1 MKGFIAF
8 GFPML
13 ATPLLTFFLDVK
25 TAVVL
30 LILPNL
36 AMDVVQ
42 FARAGS
48 PWRMVRRMGVLVA
61 FGGLGMVLGTR
72 VLVWMSPKTTTLI
85 LGVFVLT
92 FLVLNSTRLTLRV
105 PPGWEPWLSPL
116 IGFAGGLLGGV
127 TNVPGTPLVI
137 YFQALGLAKREYLS
151 AVAFTFLTYKVVQ
164 LGTVAAY
171 GLLTWPLVGASL
183 GLTAAALVGFRAGLL
198 VQDRL
203 DQRAFNRA
211 TVAFMALV
219 GVWLV
224 VKSL

>member
-30 LILPNL
+30 LILPNI

-42 FARAGS
+42 FARVGA
-48 PWRMVRRMGVLVA
+48 PWGMVRRMGILVA

-72 VLVWMSPKTTTLI
+72 LLVWMSPRTTTLI
-85 LGVFVLT
+85 LGIFVLA
-92 FLVLNSTRLTLRV
+92 FLVLNSTRFTLHVAPR
-105 PPGWEPWLSPL
+105 WEPWLSPL
-116 IGFAGGLLGGV
+116 IGLLGGLLGGV

-137 YFQALGLAKREYLS
+137 YFHALGLAKREYLS
-151 AVAFTFLTYKVVQ
+151 AVAFTFLTYKIVQ
-164 LGTVAAY
+164 LGTVSAY
-171 GLLTWPLVGASL
+171 GLLTWPLVGISI
-183 GLTAAALVGFRAGLL
+183 GLTAVALLGFRVGLL

-211 TVAFMALV
+211 TVVFIALV
-219 GVWLV
+219 GAWLV